1 VRLPKIKIVKAQ
13 FAELK
18 DLQESEPSE

>member
-1 VRLPKIKIVKAQ
+1 VVRLPKIKIVKAQ

-18 DLQESEPSE
+18 DL